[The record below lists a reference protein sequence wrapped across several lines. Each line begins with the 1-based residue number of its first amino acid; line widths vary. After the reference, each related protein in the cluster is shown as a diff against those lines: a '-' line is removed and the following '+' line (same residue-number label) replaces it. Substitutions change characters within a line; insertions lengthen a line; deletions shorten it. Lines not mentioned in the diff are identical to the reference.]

1 MPRTPSW
8 TRKALALAAL
18 GASALIPA
26 AHAAPPAQPITNID
40 AWARLVRMPA
50 TRPVDVVFIVGDST
64 IVTLGAGQ
72 GRAIHEVL
80 GERYPA
86 FATAF
91 MPPGINNGAGLTLNM
106 GWDWVDG
113 GGDSQTGAPAPFD
126 SIFQRTETDP
136 FVFDG
141 HYTRYGYFDHDPP
154 TTVTYGASL
163 SAASRLDLRGPVRF
177 QVWYAAGP
185 SVAGSFCPQI
195 RYQTDSVGPY
205 RTLSTDIVKDAIDTN
220 APDDRIASYSTV
232 LPADPERSNTRPIFW
247 NVGGNIELG
256 LSATAGTTFFGGR
269 AYAENARNGYALSIV
284 DQVGGESDYGLAVR
298 CRDWLEHGAG
308 ESGRSPSYDLII
320 GALRERQI
328 AMGFKPRILLI
339 IQGMGN
345 SYVEGGRSIN
355 DVAINSSPGGVE
367 DNITDIYHRWEKFRI
382 RAGYDSSEF
391 TYALVGFTVIDD
403 IPDKEAFF
411 DKCRK
416 RLAKW
421 TAGRRNVCFIDWSG
435 FMTAAETHQWATWGF
450 DQVHLTLEGYK
461 TIWRRAFNHG
471 LNYPIQLKMAGD

>member
-1 MPRTPSW
+1 MPSTPSW
-8 TRKALALAAL
+8 IRKALALAAV
-18 GASALIPA
+18 GVSTFV
-26 AHAAPPAQPITNID
+26 HAAPPAQPITNID
-40 AWARLVRMPA
+40 AWARLVRMPS
-50 TRPVDVVFIVGDST
+50 TRPVDIVFIAGDST
-64 IVTLGAGQ
+64 IVTLGSGQ
-72 GRAIHEVL
+72 ARAIHEVL
-80 GERYPA
+80 GERHPA

-91 MPPGINNGAGLTLNM
+91 MPVGVNNGAGVALNM
-106 GWDWVDG
+106 GWDFADA
-113 GGDSQTGAPAPFD
+113 GGDSQTGAPGPFD
-126 SIFQRTETDP
+126 SIFQRTEPTQ

-141 HYTRYGYFDHDPP
+141 HFSRYGTIDHEFP

-163 SAASRLDLRGPVRF
+163 SYASRLDLREAIRF

-195 RYQTDSVGPY
+195 RYQTDAEPY
-205 RTLSTDIVKDAIDTN
+205 RTLSTDILKAPIDTN
-220 APDDRIASYSTV
+220 APDDRLATFSTV
-232 LPADPERSNTRPIFW
+232 LPADPSRSITRPLFW
-247 NVGGNIELG
+247 NIGGNIELG
-256 LSATAGTTFFGGR
+256 LSATPGTTYYGVR
-269 AYAENARNGYALSIV
+269 AYAENARKGYAVSIV

-355 DVAINSSPGGVE
+355 DIAVNSSPGGVE
-367 DNITDIYHRWEKFRI
+367 DNISDIYNRWEKFRI
-382 RAGYDSSEF
+382 RAGYHSTEF
-391 TYALVGFTVIDD
+391 TYALVGFTVVDD

-421 TAGRRNVCFIDWSG
+421 TAGKRNVCFIDWSG